1 MAGSVVAHW
10 QARCW
15 EPSWEL
21 YIWLT
26 AADRKRE
33 IGFYIRFLKPP
44 SPSPVTHT
52 SSNKATPPNG
62 SNPQIVYE
70 LVRKKANIW
79 AWGEE
84 GQLHSNHSNIWPA
97 LYQKLYKVLERA
109 TVAWS
114 NPVYNSP
121 SRWENEIRAFNL
133 SYLVS
138 QVSAVPPISQLT
150 PCQNVATE
158 FILFGFSGTQEGRVT
173 YCYSKACIW
182 WNTVAGNKIEPC
194 QNKQA
199 WNSLLNPR
207 VLPFLPWSIFEF
219 KS

>member
-1 MAGSVVAHW
+1 MSLG
-10 QARCW
+10 
-15 EPSWEL
+15 
-21 YIWLT
+21 
-26 AADRKRE
+26 
-33 IGFYIRFLKPP
+33 G
-44 SPSPVTHT
+44 
-52 SSNKATPPNG
+52 G
-62 SNPQIVYE
+62 
-70 LVRKKANIW
+70 
-79 AWGEE
+79 
-84 GQLHSNHSNIWPA
+84 GQLHSNHCIIWPA
-97 LYQKLYKVLERA
+97 LYQKLYQVLERV

-114 NPVYNSP
+114 NPVSNSP

-173 YCYSKACIW
+173 YGYSKACIW
-182 WNTVAGNKIEPC
+182 WNAVAGNKIEPC